1 LCRYCNS
8 EKGRKMTDLLIW
20 CAAIAVI
27 IFIAGWAALFIAYAR
42 EESDI
47 HARQMK
53 SRGDDGR

>member
-1 LCRYCNS
+1 
-8 EKGRKMTDLLIW
+8 MTDLLIW